1 MAADDDPVDIG
12 GLQQRQTGL
21 GWTGCAYRND
31 QTAPM
36 HILLVEDDH
45 DVASYIALGL
55 KERGHIVEWQSDGKE
70 ALVRATCEVY
80 DLIVLD
86 RMLPSVDG
94 LKIVSV
100 LRATDDRTP
109 VLLLSALSDVDER
122 VKGLRAG
129 ADDYLSKPFAMSEL
143 LARVEALSRRGG
155 ASAASEQTV
164 LRFAD
169 LEMNLIA
176 HTVQRSD
183 MRIDLT
189 RREFRFLEYLVRNA
203 GRVVT
208 RSMLLENLWDY
219 NFDPQTNI
227 IDQHVSR
234 LRTKLESGGR
244 ARLIHTLR
252 GVGYIVRQ

>member
-1 MAADDDPVDIG
+1 V
-12 GLQQRQTGL
+12 
-21 GWTGCAYRND
+21 N
-31 QTAPM
+31 
-36 HILLVEDDH
+36 
-45 DVASYIALGL
+45 
-55 KERGHIVEWQSDGKE
+55 
-70 ALVRATCEVY
+70 
-80 DLIVLD
+80 
-86 RMLPSVDG
+86 
-94 LKIVSV
+94 V

-109 VLLLSALSDVDER
+109 VLLLSALGDVDER

-143 LARVEALSRRGG
+143 LARVEALARRGN
-155 ASAASEQTV
+155 SATPGEQTV

-169 LEMNLIA
+169 LEINLIA
-176 HTVQRSD
+176 HSVHRSG

-234 LRTKLESGGR
+234 LRQKLEIDGKP
-244 ARLIHTLR
+244 RLIHTLR
-252 GVGYIVRQ
+252 GVGYMVRP

>member
-1 MAADDDPVDIG
+1 
-12 GLQQRQTGL
+12 
-21 GWTGCAYRND
+21 
-31 QTAPM
+31 M
-36 HILLVEDDH
+36 HILLVEDDN
-45 DVASYIALGL
+45 DVASYIASGL

-70 ALVRATCEVY
+70 ALVRASSEVY

-94 LKIVSV
+94 LKIVNV

-122 VKGLRAG
+122 VKGLQAG

-143 LARVEALSRRGG
+143 LARVEALARRGS
-155 ASAASEQTV
+155 ASATDEQTV

-169 LEMNLIA
+169 LEINLIA
-176 HTVQRSD
+176 HTAQRSGK
-183 MRIDLT
+183 RIDLT
-189 RREFRFLEYLVRNA
+189 QREFRFLEYLVRNA

-244 ARLIHTLR
+244 SRLIHTLR

>member
-1 MAADDDPVDIG
+1 
-12 GLQQRQTGL
+12 
-21 GWTGCAYRND
+21 
-31 QTAPM
+31 M
-36 HILLVEDDH
+36 HILLVEDDS
-45 DVASYIALGL
+45 DVASYVASGL
-55 KERGHIVEWQSDGKE
+55 KERGHVVDWQSDGKE
-70 ALVRATCEVY
+70 ALVRATCEAY
-80 DLIVLD
+80 DLIILD

-94 LKIVSV
+94 LKIVNV

-109 VLLLSALSDVDER
+109 VLLLSALGDVDER

-143 LARVEALSRRGG
+143 LARVEALARRGN
-155 ASAASEQTV
+155 SATPGEQTV

-169 LEMNLIA
+169 LEINLIA
-176 HTVQRSD
+176 HSVHRSG

-234 LRTKLESGGR
+234 LRQKLEIDGKP
-244 ARLIHTLR
+244 RLIHTLR
-252 GVGYIVRQ
+252 GVGYMVRP

>member
-1 MAADDDPVDIG
+1 
-12 GLQQRQTGL
+12 
-21 GWTGCAYRND
+21 
-31 QTAPM
+31 M
-36 HILLVEDDH
+36 HILLVEDDS
-45 DVASYIALGL
+45 DVAIYVASGL
-55 KERGHIVEWQSDGKE
+55 KERGHVVDWQSDGKE
-70 ALVRATCEVY
+70 ALVRATCEAY
-80 DLIVLD
+80 DLIILD

-94 LKIVSV
+94 LKIVNV

-143 LARVEALSRRGG
+143 LARVEALARRGNSG
-155 ASAASEQTV
+155 TSGEQTV

-169 LEMNLIA
+169 LEINLIA
-176 HTVQRSD
+176 HSVHRSG

-234 LRTKLESGGR
+234 LRQKLEIDGKP
-244 ARLIHTLR
+244 RLIHTLR
-252 GVGYIVRQ
+252 GVGYMVRP